1 MAGEDTEVKVFDA
14 ETSRPLSQFKVFNDQ
29 PVHGI
34 KVLKDASS
42 HPTGA
47 ALIWGARA
55 VAVFSLGGVED
66 GQPICLARGTAPDWI
81 YDGLLS
87 PYDED
92 TVVFATAH
100 NEVLRARIDRNVGRI
115 VFDEVISP
123 ARPILYTASLVWL
136 AEDCVLMAAGTVFG
150 DIFVWKCHLRRTT
163 PSLDEMLFVLKGHE
177 GSIYGVDI
185 SPMLKLAD
193 GRSARLLATCSD
205 DRTIRIWDITE
216 RANDTQLF
224 DKASFNVPRETG
236 FAVPLKD
243 ALEPTGDSGA
253 PIAIAMGH
261 ISRIWHVRFPVFDA
275 TGQSADTFDIYSF
288 GEDATTQ
295 KWQLHLTTREGG
307 SDNQGRHDL
316 TGELTHRQTFHL
328 HDGKH
333 IWSQAVCAWKGQLL
347 VATGGA
353 DSRISLIEE
362 PLPRFSSVES
372 PKYAIQTD
380 FDDLQRLEPDD
391 SYQGKDGTAH
401 DSNKQETIWQYD
413 FLSQEE
419 MIATTTHGRVFV
431 GSFENENVS
440 WSEIIIDET
449 LRDDMKRAYILKRC
463 PGRTALLGTTN
474 GKLFYADVGKRSLQH
489 ARSFDK
495 KISHIS
501 CLDTEADEAFEVL
514 VQFRGT
520 SPPLYLTWNLATGT
534 IEGERQVS
542 ELDPRFIITSAS
554 KANSFLVLGSR
565 HGWLSLARL
574 EENGLKVVLA
584 VPPHTGDTIT
594 AIIPLPS
601 HEGSKGYH
609 SFVATSRDGKYRV
622 YKFERGEPSSP
633 SLCLVHEASPP
644 FGPMI
649 EGGWLTEGAAPEL
662 ILYGFRSQSFVL
674 WNETAREERMCV
686 DCGGAHRM
694 FNIQHRGSDLDKIRF
709 AFTRKSR
716 LLIHSQRKPFHRLIK
731 NGSHG
736 REIRTLASSGGVIA
750 SGSEDTT
757 IRLWSYEKGVQS
769 GFGVTRCLAF
779 SDSHSAGL
787 QKVKWP
793 STDPDTASLHLPKY
807 LFSSSGNELFFVW
820 RTEFVDICGLRP
832 GLVRE
837 AVFDD
842 KSKYGDLRILDFDV
856 RRTSVEG
863 EFCIVMAFS
872 DSTLAAY
879 IYRAGRGFQ
888 LLARSLYTGSC
899 LTHAAALGSLEND
912 LGTVTAST
920 DGHLVVWNLVQT
932 EDGKRHWSM
941 QKAIQVHQNSIKSM
955 HIKMNHDKGSYTV
968 ITGGDDNCLAV
979 TAIAAS
985 SHSVISQRT
994 IRNAH
999 AASINGLAF
1008 VEKTD
1013 HSLAITAGN
1022 DQRLKIWKVTDG
1034 ETAGIELCVD
1044 EYSGVADASDLTL
1057 IDGGRRVVVSG
1068 VGTEIWDVEG

>member
-1 MAGEDTEVKVFDA
+1 LAGEDTEVKVFDA
-14 ETSRPLSQFKVFNDQ
+14 ETSRPISQFKVFNDQ

-34 KVLKDASS
+34 KVLKVASS

-66 GQPICLARGTAPDWI
+66 GQPICLARGKAPDWI

-87 PYDED
+87 PYDEG

-100 NEVLRARIDRNVGRI
+100 NEILRARIDRNVGRV

-136 AEDCVLMAAGTVFG
+136 AEGCVLMAAGTAFG
-150 DIFVWKCHLRRTT
+150 EIFVWKCHLRKTSL
-163 PSLDEMLFVLKGHE
+163 SLDEMLFVLKGHE

-185 SPMLKLAD
+185 SPVLTLAD
-193 GRSARLLATCSD
+193 GRSTRLLATCSD

-275 TGQSADTFDIYSF
+275 AGQSTDTFDIYSF

-307 SDNQGRHDL
+307 SDSQGRHDL
-316 TGELTHRQTFHL
+316 AGELTHRQTFHL

-333 IWSQAVCAWKGQLL
+333 IWSQALCAWKGQLF

-362 PLPRFSSVES
+362 PLPRFSSLES
-372 PKYAIQTD
+372 PKYAIQTS
-380 FDDLQRLEPDD
+380 F
-391 SYQGKDGTAH
+391 SYQGKDGTTH
-401 DSNKQETIWQYD
+401 DSGKQETIWQYD

-440 WSEIIIDET
+440 WSEIAVDET

-463 PGRTALLGTTN
+463 PGRTALLGSTN

-489 ARSFDK
+489 ARSFEE
-495 KISHIS
+495 KISYIN
-501 CLDTEADEAFEVL
+501 CLDTEADGTFEVL

-520 SPPLYLTWNLATGT
+520 SPPLCLTWNIATGT
-534 IEGERQVS
+534 IEGERLVS

-554 KANSFLVLGSR
+554 KANGFLILGSR
-565 HGWLSLARL
+565 HGWLSLAHL
-574 EENGLKVVLA
+574 EENGLRVVLA

-622 YKFERGEPSSP
+622 YKFEHGEPSSP
-633 SLCLVHEASPP
+633 SLHLVHETSPP

-649 EGGWLTEGAAPEL
+649 EGGWLTENAAPEL

-694 FNIQHRGSDLDKIRF
+694 FNIQHRGSDLEKIRF

-757 IRLWSYEKGVQS
+757 IRLWSYDKDVQG

-793 STDPDTASLHLPKY
+793 STDSDTASLRLPKY

-820 RTEFVDICGLRP
+820 RTEFLDICGIRP

-842 KSKYGDLRILDFDV
+842 KSKYGDLRIMDFDV

-879 IYRAGRGFQ
+879 VYRARAGFQ

-899 LTHAAALGSLEND
+899 LTHAISLGTLEND
-912 LGTVTAST
+912 LSTVTAST

-932 EDGKRHWSM
+932 EDGKRQWSM

-955 HIKMNHDKGSYTV
+955 HIKVNADKGSYTV

-979 TAIAAS
+979 TVIAAS
-985 SHSVISQRT
+985 SHSVTSQRT
-994 IRNAH
+994 VRNAH
-999 AASINGLAF
+999 TASINGLAF
-1008 VEKTD
+1008 VEKAD

-1022 DQRLKIWKVTDG
+1022 DQRLKIWKVTEG